1 MKGLG
6 IAWLAS
12 GAALTRTGLWRLR
25 TVALAYLLP
34 VFMIGWF
41 GIDTPREA
49 WGMIAW
55 VIFACLVT
63 FVSWFFAP
71 VQTRHTAD

>member
-12 GAALTRTGLWRLR
+12 SAALTRTGLWRLR

-49 WGMIAW
+49 WGDDCVGDFCVSCYFRI
-55 VIFACLVT
+55 LVLR
-63 FVSWFFAP
+63 SCSDPAYG
-71 VQTRHTAD
+71 